1 MDFLIAAHTDVGIR
15 KKTNQDSVLIKV
27 ADTDCGKVCFAA
39 VCDGM
44 GGLRKGELASA
55 TLIRD
60 FSDWFDSEFP
70 EILYEGLDTI
80 VLRKS
85 WERVVSICAKELER
99 YSSDN
104 QVRMGTTAAVLLL
117 AQHRYFILN
126 IGDMADDKGPD
137 LYPERDGYGK
147 NDSGRS
153 KKGFKTKCASTMR
166 GSF

>member
-70 EILYEGLDTI
+70 EILYVKPEEMNTVASNIENKISEWQAAVQKLYTLQQEMDAMWDGTANDSFNQNFQGDLQKFNALTN
-80 VLRKS
+80 LMQ
-85 WERVVSICAKELER
+85 EYVVAIK
-99 YSSDN
+99 
-104 QVRMGTTAAVLLL
+104 TAANN
-117 AQHRYFILN
+117 YI
-126 IGDMADDKGPD
+126 
-137 LYPERDGYGK
+137 
-147 NDSGRS
+147 SGEEEVKSIVTR
-153 KKGFKTKCASTMR
+153 K
-166 GSF
+166 